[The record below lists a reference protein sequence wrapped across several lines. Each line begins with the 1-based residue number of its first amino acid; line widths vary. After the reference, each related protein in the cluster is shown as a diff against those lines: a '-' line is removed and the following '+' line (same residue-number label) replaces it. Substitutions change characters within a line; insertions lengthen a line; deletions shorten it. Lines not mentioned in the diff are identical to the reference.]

1 MYCANHPKVETEL
14 ACGRCDTPV
23 CTRCVV
29 HTEVGIRCRRCC
41 SDRQERPHLLLGAL
55 LGLGVIGFLVS
66 VVVVP
71 QVLNLKPDVHSSG
84 LPRTSS
90 MPTPVTMPTSPPVAP
105 ASSYDLVIVTSTCT
119 RDGHSATCTGSV
131 KNVSGHNLQQ
141 VQVVVEQATDDGT
154 IQTSNAGPID
164 YDPLLPDQESP
175 WTLHPAFNPA
185 LTKYMIAFRT
195 ATGQPLLSRKE
206 TP

>member
-1 MYCANHPKVETEL
+1 MRCAYHPNTETDL
-14 ACGRCDTPV
+14 TCGRCDTPI
-23 CTRCVV
+23 CPRCLI
-29 HTEVGIRCRRCC
+29 HTEVGIRCPKC
-41 SDRQERPHLLLGAL
+41 SQAPPKSHLLLGAVLVLGVVGLLVSLVAVPRL
-55 LGLGVIGFLVS
+55 LG
-66 VVVVP
+66 
-71 QVLNLKPDVHSSG
+71 LKPDVPSAAS
-84 LPRTSS
+84 PTTSTF
-90 MPTPVTMPTSPPVAP
+90 PPVAVMPTSPRPLP
-105 ASSYDLVIVTSTCT
+105 TPSYDLVIVTSTCT
-119 RDGHSATCTGSV
+119 RGGHSATCTGSV

-175 WTLHPAFNPA
+175 WTLHPSFNPA
-185 LTKYMIAFRT
+185 LTKYMITFRT